1 MTWPTQMTAGL
12 DPEDVTAYGELLST
26 LRGFQDALASAAPG
40 RSEVDELT
48 NDLNAWRERLAE
60 SEACESGPVFGHIP
74 SLPNHGHAMVPP
86 FTRTLRRDDRV
97 EGTVTF
103 GQFFIGGG
111 GAVHGGAIAL
121 LFDEIVGALATTSLA
136 GRTRTAYLHVDYRN
150 LTPIDTELTV
160 TSWVVCEEGR
170 KRYLR
175 GELRHGETLC
185 AEAEGLF
192 VVLRPDQG

>member
-1 MTWPTQMTAGL
+1 MTWPTHMTTGL
-12 DPEDVTAYGELLST
+12 DAADVTAYGQLLSS
-26 LRGFQDALASAAPG
+26 LRGFQDALAAAAPD
-40 RSEVDELT
+40 RAMIDRLT
-48 NDLNAWRERLAE
+48 NDLDDWRDRLT
-60 SEACESGPVFGHIP
+60 EATAGQTHHVFAHVPALPVR
-74 SLPNHGHAMVPP
+74 GHAMVPP
-86 FTRTLRRDDRV
+86 FTESLRRDDRV

-103 GQFFIGGG
+103 GQFFVGGG

-121 LFDEIVGALATTSLA
+121 LFDEVVGVLATSSAA
-136 GRTRTAYLHVDYRN
+136 GWTRTAYLHVDYRA

-160 TSWVVCEEGR
+160 SAWLVREEGR

-175 GELRHGETLC
+175 GELRRGDTVC